1 MYVNPVALIGDL
13 VLIGLLLAACSLMWL
28 RLKSIEVGNEN
39 DESDYGTW

>member
-13 VLIGLLLAACSLMWL
+13 VLIAALLLTCGLAWL
-28 RLKSIEVGNEN
+28 RLKSIEAGHET